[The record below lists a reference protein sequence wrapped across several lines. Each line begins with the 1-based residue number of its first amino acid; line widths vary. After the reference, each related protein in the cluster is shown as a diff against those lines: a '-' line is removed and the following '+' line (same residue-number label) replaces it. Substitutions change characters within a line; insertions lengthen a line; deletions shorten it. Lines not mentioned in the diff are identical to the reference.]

1 MESSQFLGSLRR
13 MYVLTVILVFLQGYI
28 LYYILICSLRYQRKG
43 YFKHLGTNCDEPPPI
58 IRSKSDIPIYYSG
71 KVAPKNG
78 NISLLNTGKMLS
90 YDCPG
95 SSYTPS
101 PLPFFNTKLD
111 YSCSENNIIIVK
123 TGQMVENKNT
133 QAEITTVSYDLI
145 LNNYRKK
152 PDTTTTALDQPLGLI
167 GRALGLPQN
176 KEKLEMT
183 LMVLLT
189 FSNDISVYNTSIRS
203 SNSAVNIFIIDNYL
217 TARHYLT
224 CTR

>member
-1 MESSQFLGSLRR
+1 MNGLFQ
-13 MYVLTVILVFLQGYI
+13 Y
-28 LYYILICSLRYQRKG
+28 
-43 YFKHLGTNCDEPPPI
+43 LGTNCDEPPPI
-58 IRSKSDIPIYYSG
+58 IRGKGDIPDYYTG

-78 NISLLNTGKMLS
+78 NISLLSTGKMLS

-111 YSCSENNIIIVK
+111 YPCSGNNIIIVK

-133 QAEITTVSYDLI
+133 QAEITTVSYDLT
-145 LNNYRKK
+145 LHNYRKK
-152 PDTTTTALDQPLGLI
+152 PEATTNVLDQALGSI

-203 SNSAVNIFIIDNYL
+203 SNSAVTKFIINNYH
-217 TARHYLT
+217 TTRHYIIHVP
-224 CTR
+224 TRSRHKY

>member
-1 MESSQFLGSLRR
+1 MNGLFQ
-13 MYVLTVILVFLQGYI
+13 Y
-28 LYYILICSLRYQRKG
+28 
-43 YFKHLGTNCDEPPPI
+43 LGTNCDEPPTI
-58 IRSKSDIPIYYSG
+58 IRGKGDIPDYYSG

-78 NISLLNTGKMLS
+78 NISLLSTGKMLT

-111 YSCSENNIIIVK
+111 YSCSGNNIKIVK
-123 TGQMVENKNT
+123 TGQMVKNKNT
-133 QAEITTVSYDLI
+133 PEEITTASYDLT

-152 PDTTTTALDQPLGLI
+152 SDTKSTALDQAVGLI

-183 LMVLLT
+183 LMLLLT
-189 FSNDISVYNTSIRS
+189 FSSDISLYNISIRS
-203 SNSAVNIFIIDNYL
+203 SNSAVNKFIINKNA
-217 TARHYLT
+217 TECIISHVK
-224 CTR
+224 TRS

>member
-1 MESSQFLGSLRR
+1 
-13 MYVLTVILVFLQGYI
+13 
-28 LYYILICSLRYQRKG
+28 
-43 YFKHLGTNCDEPPPI
+43 
-58 IRSKSDIPIYYSG
+58 
-71 KVAPKNG
+71 
-78 NISLLNTGKMLS
+78 MLS

-145 LNNYRKK
+145 LNNFRKK
-152 PDTTTTALDQPLGLI
+152 LDTTSTALDQALGLI

-217 TARHYLT
+217 TARHYIT

>member
-1 MESSQFLGSLRR
+1 MNGLFQ
-13 MYVLTVILVFLQGYI
+13 Y
-28 LYYILICSLRYQRKG
+28 
-43 YFKHLGTNCDEPPPI
+43 LGTNCDEPPPI
-58 IRSKSDIPIYYSG
+58 IRGNADIPDYYSG

-78 NISLLNTGKMLS
+78 NLSLLSTGKMLT

-95 SSYTPS
+95 LSYTPA

-123 TGQMVENKNT
+123 TGQMVKYENTK
-133 QAEITTVSYDLI
+133 AEITTVSYDLT

-152 PDTTTTALDQPLGLI
+152 PDTTTNVLDQAVGFI

-183 LMVLLT
+183 LMLLLT
-189 FSNDISVYNTSIRS
+189 FSNDISLYNISIRS
-203 SNSAVNIFIIDNYL
+203 SNSAVNIFIINNYL
-217 TARHYLT
+217 ITRH
-224 CTR
+224 